1 MEILESKMPVPQVV
15 VEEEVKEEE
24 EVREVPVLPKEK
36 SEEEYNIE
44 MAAKIKEMG
53 ILVSK
58 VDLLSP
64 SVPEC

>member
-1 MEILESKMPVPQVV
+1 MEILESKIPVPK